1 MSRVL
6 AIDYGAKRTGL
17 AVTDPLQIVPGGL
30 CTVPTNELLKFL
42 SEYTSRESV
51 ERFIVGLPKQTN
63 GEDSDNLPRVKAF
76 VKQLEKQLPDIP
88 IEMYDERF
96 TSVMAHR
103 TMLEAGL
110 KKKARQNKAL
120 VDEISATII
129 LQSWMDSKS
138 AISSSLPPMP
148 FP

>member
-6 AIDYGAKRTGL
+6 AIDYGQKRTGL
-17 AVTDPLQIVPGGL
+17 AVTDPLQIIPGGL
-30 CTVPTNELLKFL
+30 CTVLTKDLKKYL
-42 SEYTSRESV
+42 KEYFSHEQV
-51 ERFIVGLPKQTN
+51 ERVVVGLPKQTN

-76 VKQLEKQLPDIP
+76 VGEFKKSFPDIP
-88 IEMYDERF
+88 VEMYDERF

-110 KKKARQNKAL
+110 KKKDRQNKAL

-129 LQSWMDSKS
+129 LQSWMESRNS
-138 AISSSLPPMP
+138 FAL
-148 FP
+148 

>member
-1 MSRVL
+1 MKDIKIMGRIL

-17 AVTDPLQIVPGGL
+17 AVTDTLQIVPGGL
-30 CTVPTNELLKFL
+30 CTVNTNELIKYLVDYAKK
-42 SEYTSRESV
+42 EPV
-51 ERFIVGLPKQTN
+51 ERFIVGYPKQTN

-76 VKQLEKQLPDIP
+76 VNNLKKTLPDIP

-110 KKKARQNKAL
+110 RKKARQNKAL

-129 LQSWMDSKS
+129 LQSWMDSRS
-138 AISSSLPPMP
+138 FNLSR
-148 FP
+148 

>member
-1 MSRVL
+1 MARVL

-17 AVTDPLQIVPGGL
+17 AVTDTLQIIPGGL
-30 CTVPTNELLKFL
+30 CTVLTKDLLTFL
-42 SEYTSRESV
+42 SDYVKKEPV
-51 ERFIVGLPKQTN
+51 ERFVVGLPKQTN
-63 GEDSDNLPRVKAF
+63 GMDSDNLPRVKAF
-76 VKQLEKQLPDIP
+76 TANLSKLIPDIP

-110 KKKARQNKAL
+110 HKKARQNKAL

-129 LQSWMDSKS
+129 LQSWMESRNSFK
-138 AISSSLPPMP
+138 
-148 FP
+148 F